1 MTTKRLSVIIGDA
14 DQARLDPFFVEDS
27 PERSALQ
34 AWLTERGEKPATSD
48 ASSIRALLQAGAAAI
63 REELLDDGYAELA
76 EIYDEKAARAERR
89 TARDRYADR
98 TEAIQ

>member
-1 MTTKRLSVIIGDA
+1 
-14 DQARLDPFFVEDS
+14 
-27 PERSALQ
+27 
-34 AWLTERGEKPATSD
+34 
-48 ASSIRALLQAGAAAI
+48 
-63 REELLDDGYAELA
+63 LLDDGYAELA